1 MSSYTT
7 AGRWDVV
14 DATVAACVTP
24 YDSLL
29 MNEQVNKFSELIV
42 VVLTATG

>member
-7 AGRWDVV
+7 AGRRDVV
-14 DATVAACVTP
+14 DATAAARVTP
-24 YDSLL
+24 YGELL